1 MSDTKPLTE
10 KNEIELMGNGIQ
22 TLTILRG
29 EAVPEYKLKGIGI
42 SDASIDAVQEYLKKE
57 GIEPEQIKNSVVL
70 FSYEGLYL
78 KLNYAIRRDHSN
90 DDIAGCL
97 KLHPELQKWNINK
110 SSPIDHQ
117 TLSRFIKMN
126 RHYFENSETAMKLVS
141 ELQNIRIKTEK
152 EYESADDRR
161 GNAKELI
168 AQKLVESN
176 IPDNFILKL
185 PIFVGTDPVAVRV
198 EIEINPRDFTCELI
212 SPDLKQIIDQET
224 KVIID
229 EQLTAIRDLYPELR
243 IFQK

>member
-1 MSDTKPLTE
+1 MSNEKPLTE
-10 KNEIELMGNGIQ
+10 KNEIELLENDVKQ
-22 TLTILRG
+22 LTILRG
-29 EAVPEYKLKGIGI
+29 DAKPVYVLKGLNV
-42 SDASIDAVQEYLKKE
+42 SDASIEAVQEYLKKD
-57 GIEPEQIKNSVVL
+57 GIEPEEIKNSIVS
-70 FSYEGLYL
+70 FSYESLYL
-78 KLNYAIRRDHSN
+78 KIAYSFRREHSSDN
-90 DDIAGCL
+90 VAGCL
-97 KLHPELQKWNINK
+97 KLHPELEKWNINK
-110 SSPIDHQ
+110 GTPIDHQ

-126 RHYFENSETAMKLVS
+126 RHYFENSETAMRLVS

-152 EYESADDRR
+152 EYESADDRK
-161 GNAKELI
+161 GNAKEMI

-185 PIFVGTDPVAVRV
+185 PIFIGTDPVAVRV

-229 EQLTAIRDLYPELR
+229 EQLTAIRALYPELR